1 MSCDDNASSQPSQ
14 SERFHLEEAQD
25 DDENNDDDDDD
36 KPHASALATDQLAAT
51 QLNNI
56 VTKPAECDCEAIVDR
71 HAAAINELN
80 ALHKAE
86 LKHARELAATS
97 LAKMRTDLVQASHNL
112 AASNAKADE
121 LRTLLHNERSDC
133 IAARSDAQLAQ
144 ERASIA
150 ERAADNLAKLLA
162 DERERSTGTLAHMR
176 QLAVETLRRHAEQL
190 EHERAQSTALQRR
203 LDELHR
209 EFATRLPAA
218 AETLPPATTT
228 TTTAITTDE
237 PIVVPRAQQPML
249 KRKRVKEPLVTPPQT
264 PPSRASAV
272 ILFTGFPRSPTE
284 ANSVRARYTAALE
297 SFGATV
303 LENVG
308 EHEFPDQVTHVVAG
322 AGRTTKVLVAL
333 LRKVPLVHADWVDA
347 CIAANALVSTAPF
360 ARSLTN
366 VNPLLGKTVHLT
378 SSFLNGRLDQRN
390 SYISM
395 AHEICVAGKVRQVL
409 EGDQGDEQGRPDV
422 DYTIVGEE
430 DPTVA
435 ATSGRL
441 TFRQFVKLIDQ

>member
-1 MSCDDNASSQPSQ
+1 MSCDDNASSQREPSQ

-25 DDENNDDDDDD
+25 DDENENDDDGE
-36 KPHASALATDQLAAT
+36 KSHASALATDQLAAT
-51 QLNNI
+51 QLNNTV
-56 VTKPAECDCEAIVDR
+56 VTKAIECDCQAIVDR

-86 LKHARELAATS
+86 LQHARELAATS
-97 LAKMRTDLVQASHNL
+97 LAKMRTDLLQASHNL
-112 AASNAKADE
+112 AAINAKADE

-133 IAARSDAQLAQ
+133 VAARSDALLAQ
-144 ERASIA
+144 ERATIA

-162 DERERSTGTLAHMR
+162 EERERSTATLAHMR
-176 QLAVETLRRHAEQL
+176 QLAVETLRRHADQL

-203 LDELHR
+203 LEDLHR
-209 EFATRLPAA
+209 EFAMR
-218 AETLPPATTT
+218 PPAVVQEVVPPPTTT
-228 TTTAITTDE
+228 SDE
-237 PIVVPRAQQPML
+237 PVALAREL
-249 KRKRVKEPLVTPPQT
+249 KRKRLKEPPVTPPQT
-264 PPSRASAV
+264 PPSRAGAV
-272 ILFTGFPRSPTE
+272 ILFTGFPRLTAE
-284 ANSVRARYTAALE
+284 ANSLRARYTAALE
-297 SFGATV
+297 GFGATV

-308 EHEFPDQVTHVVAG
+308 EHEFPDNVTHVVAG

-333 LRKVPLVHADWVDA
+333 LRKVPLVHADWVEA

-390 SYISM
+390 SYIAM
-395 AHEICVAGKVRQVL
+395 AHEICVAGKVRLVL
-409 EGDQGDEQGRPDV
+409 EGDQADAPEV

-435 ATSGRL
+435 ASSGRL